1 MVCVDY
7 GYLYNIKRSNM
18 KKDHWDNIYATK
30 SMQEVSWYQEIPI
43 TSLDLIFKLA
53 LPRDASII
61 DIGGGDSFLVDELLK
76 LGYTNISVLDI
87 SSNAI
92 EKAKERLGDL
102 AINVTWIVSD
112 ITEFIPSKKYD
123 VWHDRAAFHF
133 LTKLEDIEIYKQ
145 LVKNN
150 VKENAHFIL
159 ATFSDEGLDKCSGL
173 FVSKYSEQ
181 QQKLTFEQTFD
192 LVNSFKYSHLTPF
205 GRIQDFVF
213 SLFKKKYM

>member
-1 MVCVDY
+1 
-7 GYLYNIKRSNM
+7 M
-18 KKDHWDNIYATK
+18 KKDHWENIYASK
-30 SMQEVSWYQEIPI
+30 SMQEVSWYQEVPS
-43 TSLDLIFKLA
+43 TSLDIIAELELSK
-53 LPRDASII
+53 DASII
-61 DIGGGDSFLVDELLK
+61 DVGGGDSFLVDGLLK

-102 AINVTWIVSD
+102 AINVKWIVSD
-112 ITEFIPSKKYD
+112 ITEFIPSEKYD

-133 LTKLEDIEIYKQ
+133 LTKPEDIKIYKQ

-159 ATFSDEGLDKCSGL
+159 ATFSDEGPDKCSGL
-173 FVSKYSEQ
+173 FVSKYSEK

-192 LVNSFKYSHLTPF
+192 LVNSFKYSHITPF
-205 GRIQDFVF
+205 GSTQNFVF

>member
-1 MVCVDY
+1 
-7 GYLYNIKRSNM
+7 M
-18 KKDHWDNIYATK
+18 KKSHWENIYASK
-30 SMQEVSWYQEIPI
+30 SMQEVSWFQEIPI
-43 TSLDLIFKLA
+43 TSLDLISKLV

-61 DIGGGDSFLVDELLK
+61 DVGGGNSFLVDELLK

-102 AINVTWIVSD
+102 AKNVKWIVSD

-133 LTKLEDIEIYKQ
+133 LTKPEDIKIYKQ

-150 VKENAHFIL
+150 VKENAYFIL
-159 ATFSDEGLDKCSGL
+159 ATFSDNGPDKCSGL
-173 FVSKYSEQ
+173 FVNKYSEQ
-181 QQKLTFEQTFD
+181 QQKLTFEKNFD
-192 LVNSFKYSHLTPF
+192 LVDSFKYSHLTPF
-205 GRIQDFVF
+205 GTIQYFVF
-213 SLFKKKYM
+213 SLFKKKYI